1 MNIQPGCRITFQCAL
16 KNNDGELLE
25 NDQHTLIFDPGQG
38 DLPAAIE
45 DAMVGQSAGGELR
58 LCLPPEEC
66 FGSYDL
72 EAIITVPRS
81 EFPPDAEIVPGDIVP
96 ISLLS
101 EDGEVVSDA
110 DDDTLEARVV
120 QINPEAIVLDAN
132 HPWAGEEI
140 SFEIDILAL
149 APA

>member
-1 MNIQPGCRITFQCAL
+1 MQIQPGCKITFTCAL
-16 KNNDGELLE
+16 KNNEGELLE
-25 NDQHTLIFDPGQG
+25 SDNHTLLFAPGQG

-45 DAMVGQSAGGELR
+45 DALLGQSAGGELR

-72 EAIITVPRS
+72 EAIVTVPRS

-96 ISLLS
+96 ISLVS
-101 EDGEVVSDA
+101 DDGEQLSNPEESA
-110 DDDTLEARVV
+110 MEARVV

-132 HPWAGEEI
+132 HPWDGEEI
-140 SFEIDILAL
+140 NFEIDILAVE
-149 APA
+149 PG